1 MDFKKNPRPSTP
13 SAKPIKPRKFR
24 SSCDGCSASKVKC
37 DQGQPQCLRCV
48 NLGVRCN
55 YSPSR
60 RMGKPPA
67 SARQL
72 SKSSNISSSDSE
84 KQNTPNPAK
93 KRQLSPPSEI
103 NIPAPSIENNQ
114 CIFDHSL
121 MDTEDFM
128 STNWQDDMFSTSTFD
143 GLPSSDFQLTSAN
156 LFDFNFNFTPDSTQ
170 LNNQFVFGDDSSLD
184 SSRAASRDP
193 FFEPL
198 QLFPSNTSQPT
209 AMISPRSSLAAPNL
223 CAHQADFGRTP
234 SPTPFLDTNSSIDQV
249 LITNKAEIENAYALL
264 ACDCSH
270 NPHFALTLA
279 LVCNKILAMYEAVIK
294 PSPPSSDSSS
304 SGCIGITVGAYKMD
318 AEDEERMRI
327 QIVVNELR
335 KVKGLVDKYA
345 NKYGMVDGAV
355 GDGEGAVY
363 SALVSFLRS
372 KFATTLQ
379 DLLTRL
385 E

>member
-1 MDFKKNPRPSTP
+1 MDFEKNTLQSPPTST
-13 SAKPIKPRKFR
+13 KPVKPRKFR
-24 SSCDGCSASKVKC
+24 SSCDTCSASKVKC
-37 DQGQPQCLRCV
+37 SQEQPQCTRCV
-48 NLGVRCN
+48 NLGVHCN

-72 SKSSNISSSDSE
+72 SKSNISSSDSE
-84 KQNTPNPAK
+84 RQNNPSPAK

-103 NIPAPSIENNQ
+103 NIPVPSIENNQ
-114 CIFDHSL
+114 CTFDHSL
-121 MDTEDFM
+121 MDTPDFVSM
-128 STNWQDDMFSTSTFD
+128 NWQDDLFTTATFD
-143 GLPSSDFQLTSAN
+143 GPLSSDIQLTSPN
-156 LFDFNFNFTPDSTQ
+156 LFDFNFNFPADSAQ
-170 LNNQFVFGDDSSLD
+170 VNNQFIFGDDSSLG
-184 SSRAASRDP
+184 SSTASVQDP
-193 FFEPL
+193 LFEPL
-198 QLFPSNTSQPT
+198 QLFPSNTSQST
-209 AMISPRSSLAAPNL
+209 TKASPRSSLTVPDL
-223 CAHQADFGRTP
+223 CTHQAQFSRTP
-234 SPTPFLDTNSSIDQV
+234 SPTPFLEPASSIDQV

-279 LVCNKILAMYEAVIK
+279 LLCNKILAMYEAVIK

-345 NKYGMVDGAV
+345 SKYCTVDESM
-355 GDGEGAVY
+355 GDDGIY
-363 SALVSFLRS
+363 SALVQFLRS